1 MLYLDLPVSSYTGW
15 GIVGKYL
22 AREFAALEPTR
33 LITEFYTPDDIGD
46 ELEYHRLVT
55 LTMSA
60 EELARVPE
68 IYGKRTLS
76 GPLLQP
82 IRDKTFVGLHEFLR
96 GRPTVGYAVLEETC
110 LTEAWLENG
119 RRNYDM
125 LAAGSSWCAQ
135 ILQQQGLDNVVTVI
149 QGIDPDLFFPRPE
162 RKLLPDH
169 FLVFSGGKLEL
180 RKGQDIVIRAYKVLQ
195 DRHADVVLTTA
206 WHNTWERTWN
216 TMAQS
221 PYIRFEP
228 GPGESRDPRSRIQK
242 VLADNG
248 IDLERVIIVG
258 RRPNQSMGRI
268 YRNTDVGLFPN
279 RCEGGTNLV
288 LMEYMACGKPVI
300 AAATTGHADIVNPRN
315 ALLIQPRGEITVLQ
329 DDGPAAVWPAPDLD
343 ETIAHLEWAYQN
355 RDKLASV
362 GTCAGQDLAAF
373 TWRRSALQLR
383 QLLTSL

>member
-15 GIVGKYL
+15 GIVGKQL
-22 AREFAALEPTR
+22 ARELAAVEQTR

-46 ELEYHRLVT
+46 EIEYHRLVA

-60 EELARVPE
+60 EELSRVPE
-68 IYGKRTLS
+68 VDGKRLLP

-82 IRDKTFVGLHEFLR
+82 IRDKSFTGWHAFLR
-96 GRPTVGYAVLEETC
+96 GRPTLGYAVLEDTC

-119 RRNYDM
+119 RRNYGV

-135 ILQQQGLDNVVTVI
+135 ILKQFGLNNVVPVI
-149 QGIDPDLFFPRPE
+149 QGIDPDLFFPRPQ
-162 RKLLPDH
+162 RKWLPDH

-206 WHNTWERTWN
+206 WYNTWEHTLN
-216 TMAQS
+216 TMVQS

-228 GPGESRDPRSRIQK
+228 GSGDSRSRIQK

-248 IDLERVIIVG
+248 IDLGRVIIVG
-258 RRPNQSMGRI
+258 RRPNQTMAPI

-300 AAATTGHADIVNPRN
+300 ASATTGHADIVNHRN
-315 ALLIQPRGEITVLQ
+315 ALLIQPRGELTVSQ
-329 DDGPAAVWPAPDLD
+329 DDAPAAVWPEPDLD

-355 RDKLASV
+355 RDQLAAV
-362 GTCAGQDLAAF
+362 GSCAGQDLAAF
-373 TWRRSALQLR
+373 TWRRTALELR